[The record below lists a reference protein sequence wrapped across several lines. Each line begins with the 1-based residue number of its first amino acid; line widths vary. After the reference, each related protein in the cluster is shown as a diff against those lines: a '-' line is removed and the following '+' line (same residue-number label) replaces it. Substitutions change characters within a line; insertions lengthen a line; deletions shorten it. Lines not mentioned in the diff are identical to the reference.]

1 MKSFARIW
9 FLSCLLAMS
18 FAAGADDTAQILEQE
33 QRFSDAIRGDWDAL
47 EVLLHEEFFYNTSD
61 GTTIDKKPFIAL
73 MRSGAVQIG
82 NLARL
87 DTRVYFHA
95 QVAIVTGV
103 SNVQARV
110 EGVEREVDARHL
122 HVWVRQDERWQL
134 TARQVTYTRGER

>member
-87 DTRVYFHA
+87 DTRVYFHGPLRR
-95 QVAIVTGV
+95 TGWWYDRAAGI
-103 SNVQARV
+103 QGLKARPCAP
-110 EGVEREVDARHL
+110 D
-122 HVWVRQDERWQL
+122 RWR
-134 TARQVTYTRGER
+134 TW